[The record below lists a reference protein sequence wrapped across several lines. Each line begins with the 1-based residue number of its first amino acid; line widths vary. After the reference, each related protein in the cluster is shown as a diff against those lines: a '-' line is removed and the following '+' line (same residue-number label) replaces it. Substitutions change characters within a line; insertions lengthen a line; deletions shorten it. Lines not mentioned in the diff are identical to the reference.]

1 MAPITMN
8 GSLPDAT
15 ASGSEASGDSWERS
29 SSQAKKRR
37 LKKLKNAG
45 RCWVSRSPVVL
56 KRNAHHGITG
66 HIFLLTTRV
75 QHRALRDRAW
85 VAKQRLQNNDFERHL
100 AADVRQGSEMEGEG
114 EADHHCYPFPSG
126 SRALGNFSHAF
137 SITPFL
143 FQ

>member
-1 MAPITMN
+1 M
-8 GSLPDAT
+8 
-15 ASGSEASGDSWERS
+15 SW
-29 SSQAKKRR
+29 
-37 LKKLKNAG
+37 
-45 RCWVSRSPVVL
+45 SPVVL

-143 FQ
+143 FQV

>member
-1 MAPITMN
+1 M
-8 GSLPDAT
+8 
-15 ASGSEASGDSWERS
+15 SW
-29 SSQAKKRR
+29 
-37 LKKLKNAG
+37 
-45 RCWVSRSPVVL
+45 SPVVL

-66 HIFLLTTRV
+66 HIFLLTARV
-75 QHRALRDRAW
+75 QHRALRDRPGF
-85 VAKQRLQNNDFERHL
+85 QNNDFEAHL

-143 FQ
+143 FQV

>member
-15 ASGSEASGDSWERS
+15 ASGGGASGDSWERS

-45 RCWVSRSPVVL
+45 RCWVSWSPVVL

-66 HIFLLTTRV
+66 HIFLLTARV
-75 QHRALRDRAW
+75 QHRALRDRPGF
-85 VAKQRLQNNDFERHL
+85 QNNDFEAHL

-126 SRALGNFSHAF
+126 SRALGNFSH
-137 SITPFL
+137 
-143 FQ
+143 

>member
-15 ASGSEASGDSWERS
+15 ASGSGASGDSWERS

-37 LKKLKNAG
+37 VKKLKNAG
-45 RCWVSRSPVVL
+45 RCWVSWSPVVL

-75 QHRALRDRAW
+75 QHRALRDRNW
-85 VAKQRLQNNDFERHL
+85 FSDNDFERHL
-100 AADVRQGSEMEGEG
+100 AAGVRNGSKVECEDD
-114 EADHHCYPFPSG
+114 ADHHCYPFPSG

-143 FQ
+143 FQV